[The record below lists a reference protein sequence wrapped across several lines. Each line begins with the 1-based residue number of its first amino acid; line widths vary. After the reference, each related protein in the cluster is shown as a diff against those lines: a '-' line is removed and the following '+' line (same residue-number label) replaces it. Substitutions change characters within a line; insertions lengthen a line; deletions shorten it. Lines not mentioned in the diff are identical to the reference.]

1 MKPLSQKLLFGID
14 NFLQQADNFS
24 NLHLALITN
33 NAASTSKGI
42 LSRIALIKEG
52 FKLTKLF
59 SPEHGITAQGEDGTF
74 QNNITDTLTGLP
86 VISLYGDRLILSKEE
101 VADIDAVLFDI
112 PDVGCRFYT
121 YLWTMS
127 YVMEACAEFNKPL
140 FILDRPNPLGGDFN
154 LVEGP
159 ILDETNCASFI
170 GRWSMPVRHSST
182 LGELAFYFAS
192 SRVKNLNLQIIKVQ
206 NWTREQS
213 AKEANWLFIPPSPA
227 ICDEETAL
235 LYPGMGFLEGINVN
249 EGRSTEL
256 PFKIFGAPW
265 INASQIQ
272 KAFESLQLPGI
283 ISQPHSYKPSLGI
296 YIDEY
301 CQGLQLAVTN
311 VLTFRPVQTGLNLTQ
326 LIASLYPEYCRERLY
341 KTRAN
346 TSGEKHLDKL
356 TGVYNSFEKIKH
368 GEMPDQGLI
377 KTEWKET
384 MQPYLFY

>member
-1 MKPLSQKLLFGID
+1 MKIISQRLLFGID
-14 NFLQQADNFS
+14 NFLQQANKFS
-24 NLHLALITN
+24 NLHLALVTN

-42 LSRIALIKEG
+42 LSRIALIKEN

-59 SPEHGITAQGEDGTF
+59 SPEHGITAQGEDGAF
-74 QNNITDTLTGLP
+74 QVNITDTITGLP
-86 VISLYGDRLILSKEE
+86 VISLYGDRLKLSKEDM
-101 VADIDAVLFDI
+101 ADIDAVLFDI

-121 YLWTMS
+121 YLWTMT
-127 YVMEACAEFNKPL
+127 YMMEACAEFNKPL
-140 FILDRPNPLGGDFN
+140 FILDRPNPVGGDFN

-159 ILDETNCASFI
+159 MLDETNCASFI
-170 GRWSMPVRHSST
+170 GRWSIPVRHSCT
-182 LGELAFYFAS
+182 LGELATYFAS
-192 SRVKNLNLQIIKVQ
+192 SRVKNLNLQIIKVR
-206 NWTREQS
+206 NWRREQS

-227 ICDEETAL
+227 IRDEETAL
-235 LYPGMGFLEGINVN
+235 LYPGMGLLEGINVN
-249 EGRSTEL
+249 EGRSTES

-283 ISQPHSYKPSLGI
+283 ISQPHSYKPSFGI

-301 CQGLQLAVTN
+301 CQGLRLGVTN
-311 VLTFRPVQTGLNLTQ
+311 VFTFRPVQTVLKLIQLLT
-326 LIASLYPEYCRERLY
+326 SLYPEYCMERLY

-346 TSGEKHLDKL
+346 PGGEKHLDKL
-356 TGVYNSFEKIKH
+356 TGIYNSFEKIKQ

-384 MQPYLFY
+384 MRPYLFY